1 MSPTHRDRMKK
12 AGEGLKWGLSM
23 EMHETLLV
31 PRKGTFIFDM
41 RDAETGEPQVYW
53 EKENLIVL
61 DAGILS
67 ARLYRNSQDPTP
79 GVNNGLRMLAV
90 GTGATGNILSPD
102 APQPTQR
109 KLNTEIAR
117 KTFSSAQFR
126 DAGGA
131 AVSIPTNI
139 VDFTTTFGAS
149 EAVGPLN
156 EMGLM
161 SPYSSNPLVTNP
173 IPNGTGTPFPYD
185 PTFDVTHYDLMANYL
200 PFSVVSKPSGS
211 VLTVTWRLSY

>member
-1 MSPTHRDRMKK
+1 MKK

-90 GTGATGNILSPD
+90 GTRATGNILSPD

-117 KTFSSAQFR
+117 KTLSSR
-126 DAGGA
+126 
-131 AVSIPTNI
+131 
-139 VDFTTTFGAS
+139 
-149 EAVGPLN
+149 
-156 EMGLM
+156 
-161 SPYSSNPLVTNP
+161 
-173 IPNGTGTPFPYD
+173 
-185 PTFDVTHYDLMANYL
+185 
-200 PFSVVSKPSGS
+200 KPP
-211 VLTVTWRLSY
+211 